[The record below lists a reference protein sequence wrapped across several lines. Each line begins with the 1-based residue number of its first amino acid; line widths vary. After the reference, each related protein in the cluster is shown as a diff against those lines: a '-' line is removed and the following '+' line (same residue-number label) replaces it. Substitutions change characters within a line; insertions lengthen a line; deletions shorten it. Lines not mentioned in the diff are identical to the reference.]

1 MTGDMVNLAALLNQ
15 PAARAIAA
23 ARESARARADRSGRP
38 TPKPWYQ
45 VHNQAGDDAEILI
58 YDVIDPDPWFGGIS
72 AQDFVR
78 DLANV
83 DAKNLTVRINSPG
96 GDVYDAIAI
105 TNALRDFDGTV
116 TTIVDGLAASAA
128 SFIAVGGGDELVMS
142 RNSELMIHDARGFC
156 IGDATDMADYASWLA
171 RCSDNIAAIYAEK
184 SGSDAAEW
192 RSAMTAE
199 TWYGADEAVTAGL
212 ADRVKETADAGKATN
227 RFDLSMFA
235 HAGRDAAPTPF
246 IPAASAA
253 VGPSRKEA
261 PVATLKEGLAERLGI
276 DADADDE
283 TTLAAIDEALAERAD
298 TDNENDDAPGLDD
311 IQSAAAKLGLTVV
324 NKAQWDAVTQQATAG
339 EQARAQQLADHRNS
353 VVNEAVRRGK
363 IAPAQK
369 ANFVALMEKDAAGTE
384 KFLADLP
391 DETAVPMS
399 ELGHSTE
406 PQAVTDTTVRNDDLY
421 KEWSL

>member
-1 MTGDMVNLAALLNQ
+1 MNLAALLNQ

-23 ARESARARADRSGRP
+23 ARESARARADRSDRP

-45 VHNQAGDDAEILI
+45 VRNQAGDDAEILI
-58 YDVIDPDPWFGGIS
+58 YDVIDPDPWFGGVS

-116 TTIVDGLAASAA
+116 TTVVDGLAASAA
-128 SFIAVGGGDELVMS
+128 SFIAIGGSDELVMS

-156 IGDATDMADYASWLA
+156 IGDASAMGEYAEWLN

-184 SGSDAAEW
+184 SGGDAAEW
-192 RSAMTAE
+192 RVAMTAE

-212 ADRVKETADAGKATN
+212 ADRVKESATSDAKASN
-227 RFDLSMFA
+227 HFDLSVFA
-235 HAGRDAAPTPF
+235 HAGRGAAPTPF

-283 TTLAAIDEALAERAD
+283 TTLKAIDEALAERAD
-298 TDNENDDAPGLDD
+298 TDNANDDSPGLDD

-324 NKAQWDAVTQQATAG
+324 NKDQWDAVTQQATAG

>member
-1 MTGDMVNLAALLNQ
+1 MNLAALLNQ

-23 ARESARARADRSGRP
+23 ARESARARADRSGKP
-38 TPKPWYQ
+38 APKPWYR
-45 VHNQAGDDAEILI
+45 VSNEAGSDAAEILI
-58 YDVIDPDPWFGGIS
+58 YDFIDPDPWFGGVS

-78 DLANV
+78 DLAAV

-116 TTIVDGLAASAA
+116 TTVVDGLAASAA
-128 SFIAVGGGDELVMS
+128 SFIAVGGGDEVVMS
-142 RNSELMIHDARGFC
+142 RNAELMIHDARGIC
-156 IGDATDMADYASWLA
+156 IGDATDMAQYAEWLG

-184 SGSDAAEW
+184 TGTDVAEW
-192 RSAMTAE
+192 RTAMTAE

-212 ADRVKETADAGKATN
+212 ADRVKESATSEKATN
-227 RFDLSMFA
+227 HFDLSAFA
-235 HAGRDAAPTPF
+235 HAGRGAAPTPF
-246 IPAASAA
+246 IPAASA

-283 TTLAAIDEALAERAD
+283 TTLKAIDEALAERA
-298 TDNENDDAPGLDD
+298 EDDPAADEPGLDD
-311 IQSAAAKLGLTVV
+311 IQAAAAKLGLTVV
-324 NKAQWDAVTQQATAG
+324 NKSQWDAVTQQATAG
-339 EQARAQQLADHRNS
+339 EQARAQQLADHRDS
-353 VVNEAVRRGK
+353 VVNEAVRLGK

-369 ANFVALMEKDAAGTE
+369 ANFVALLEKDPAGTE
-384 KFLADLP
+384 KFLAELP
-391 DETAVPMS
+391 NETAVPMS
-399 ELGHSTE
+399 ELGHATA
-406 PQAVTDTTVRNDDLY
+406 PQDVTDATVREDDLY